1 MTISTADRKAAYSIK
16 EAAEYIGGIHES
28 AMYRLIWDKQI
39 KSYKIGRRRFVLKT
53 ELDKYIEENME
64 E

>member
-1 MTISTADRKAAYSIK
+1 MTINTADRKAAYSIK

-28 AMYRLIWDKQI
+28 AMYRLIWDKLI

-53 ELDKYIEENME
+53 
-64 E
+64 